1 MKMPF
6 WRGTKQTSQFEGTYD
21 ITLKMV
27 DNSVAA
33 EDGRDEY
40 ALSAFE
46 DYVNAQHLTHMSCD
60 SGWDRYLDWHLG
72 LYVRRVSSV
81 CSLDT
86 TSRACLSLTRARARA
101 RFFAQ

>member
-6 WRGTKQTSQFEGTYD
+6 WRGTKQTSQFVGTYY
-21 ITLKMV
+21 IKLKMV
-27 DNSVAA
+27 VNWVAA
-33 EDGRDEY
+33 VDGRDEY

-72 LYVRRVSSV
+72 LYVRRV
-81 CSLDT
+81 CP
-86 TSRACLSLTRARARA
+86 RRRARRAARA
-101 RFFAQ
+101 LGPTGLF